1 MSEGATT
8 GYPVRAEIPV
18 RFRDIDGLGH
28 VNNAVIVTYLEITR
42 ETYRR
47 KLGESTD
54 ISEFAFLLARVE
66 CDFRKPIPYNTVVHA
81 RVGCSRIGTK
91 SWELVYRLES
101 PDGATLWAEALT
113 VQVVVDFATGASK
126 EIPAEIR
133 AAMVALEQTSEV

>member
-1 MSEGATT
+1 MSESAETT
-8 GYPVRAEIPV
+8 YPVRAEIPV

-28 VNNAVIVTYLEITR
+28 VNNAVIITYLEITR

-47 KLGESTD
+47 KIGELVD
-54 ISEFAFLLARVE
+54 ISEFGFLLARVE
-66 CDFRKPIPYNTVVHA
+66 CDFRKPIPYDTIVHA

-101 PDGATLWAEALT
+101 PDRATLWAEART
-113 VQVVVDFATGASK
+113 VQVVVNLATGASK

-133 AAMVALEQTSEV
+133 AAMETLEAAREE

>member
-1 MSEGATT
+1 MSESGTP
-8 GYPVRAEIPV
+8 YPVRVDIPV
-18 RFRDIDGLGH
+18 RFRDVDILGH

-54 ISEFAFLLARVE
+54 VSQFGFLLARVE
-66 CDFRKPIPYNTVVHA
+66 CDFRKPIPYDTVVHA
-81 RVGCSRIGTK
+81 RVGCPRIGTK

-101 PDGATLWAEALT
+101 PDGATLWAEART
-113 VQVVVDFATGASK
+113 VQVAVDFATGATQ

-133 AAMVALEQTSEV
+133 AAMEKLEQASGA

>member
-1 MSEGATT
+1 MGNEMSEGVGTT
-8 GYPVRAEIPV
+8 YPVRAEIPV

-47 KLGESTD
+47 KIGEFVD
-54 ISEFAFLLARVE
+54 ISDFGFLLARVE

-81 RVGCSRIGTK
+81 QVGCSRIGTK

-101 PDGATLWAEALT
+101 PDGATLWAEART
-113 VQVVVDFATGASK
+113 VQVVVDLATGATQ
-126 EIPAEIR
+126 EIPPKIR
-133 AAMVALEQTSEV
+133 AVMQELER